1 MAGAAFSADGKS
13 IVTASSDRTA
23 RIWSAATGTLLQIC
37 RVIQDREQCRFSP
50 DGARVATASDDKTAR
65 IWSTQTGQS
74 IVLTG
79 HEDVVSDA
87 EFSPNG
93 RWIVTASRDHTARI
107 WDSASGKLVLLLTD
121 HTGADTAAAFSPDG
135 DSIATSSADKTASI
149 EKVALKN
156 PFDKTQDLRR
166 RQASHRSLPT
176 IEQRAAA
183 ALDPEPPAWCIEMA
197 KWPYATDQWKTWLA
211 QKQPGHTTPLPDESL
226 Q

>member
-1 MAGAAFSADGKS
+1 
-13 IVTASSDRTA
+13 
-23 RIWSAATGTLLQIC
+23 
-37 RVIQDREQCRFSP
+37 
-50 DGARVATASDDKTAR
+50 VATASEDKTAR
-65 IWSTQTGQS
+65 IWSTQTGRS
-74 IVLTG
+74 IVLAG

-107 WDSASGKLVLLLTD
+107 WDSTSGKLVLLLTD
-121 HTGADTAAAFSPDG
+121 HTNADTAAAFSPDG

-156 PFDKTQDLRR
+156 PFDKTQDLVDDAKQVIDRC
-166 RQASHRSLPT
+166 LT

-183 ALDPEPPAWCIEMA
+183 ALDPEPPAWCVELA
-197 KWPYATDQWKTWLA
+197 KWPYASDQWKTWLA
-211 QKQPGHTTPLPDESL
+211 QKQQGHATPLPAESL